1 MKILSN
7 TPKTT
12 LTYAFVILILAVYA
26 AVRIANLSQAVQKL
40 KATADTPA
48 YVRISKEPIFSEKFL
63 SGARPLVFPLAL
75 KLLGGNAERVVWA
88 QGIFSIV
95 SWSVLAVSLGLSL
108 QVSLM
113 QLAGFGLA
121 LLLSLYR
128 YVSGWDSVLLTES
141 LSLSLMALFLAGW
154 LWIARGWSWQKA
166 GFLLLTAFF
175 WAFCRDTNAWVL
187 LMIAVFLVL
196 LVGLRFAAT
205 NYLLLSFGFVVIF
218 LLSNL
223 SADIGE
229 RWVFPFQNVVG
240 RRILP
245 NRVAVDYFAGCG
257 MPVSPALLQ
266 LTGEFANGMDRAFY
280 EDPALAEYRQWVYG
294 SGKSCYI
301 KWLLSSPLESI
312 RAPLREFDT
321 LMSLENVQPF
331 LFSKSF
337 SPILPSRL
345 EALLYPPQSLLVL
358 FVAMWGIMLVGVWR
372 RVWVRR
378 GAWWVAIGMSML
390 VFPHYFITWHG
401 DIMGIYR
408 HVVGVS
414 IQFYL
419 AFWLLALFSLD
430 TVLSLRVVQTDASH
444 PLSVRTIKQ

>member
-12 LTYAFVILILAVYA
+12 LAYAFVVLILTVYA
-26 AVRIANLSQAVQKL
+26 AVRIVNLSQAVQKS

-108 QVSLM
+108 QVSFM
-113 QLAGFGLA
+113 QFAGFGLA

-166 GFLLLTAFF
+166 GLLLLTAFL

-196 LVGLRFAAT
+196 LVSLRFAAT

-245 NRVAVDYFAGCG
+245 NALAVDYFVECG

-266 LTGEFANGMDRAFY
+266 LTGEFANGVDRAFY
-280 EDPALAEYRQWVYG
+280 EDPALAEYRQWAYG
-294 SGKSCYI
+294 SGKSCYM

-321 LMSLENVQPF
+321 LISLENIQPF

-345 EALLYPPQSLLVL
+345 EALLYPRQGLLIL
-358 FVAMWGIMLVGVWR
+358 FAVTWGIILVGIWR
-372 RVWVRR
+372 RVWVHRS
-378 GAWWVAIGMSML
+378 AWWVAIGMSIL

-419 AFWLLALFSLD
+419 AFWLLAMFSLD
-430 TVLSLRVVQTDASH
+430 TVLSFRAVQANSIH
-444 PLSVRTIKQ
+444 PLPVRAIKE